1 MTRQR
6 AASRTDLNYTR
17 GAFATGRLG
26 NSLEVGRVNQEM
38 LAESTRQAS
47 VYVTGSPRR
56 QLLLPERERHEADL
70 NIA

>member
-47 VYVTGSPRR
+47 VYVT
-56 QLLLPERERHEADL
+56 EAREDNCYCRNASGMKR
-70 NIA
+70 I